1 MCIVG
6 KETELEKI
14 WYYHHV
20 LCRHKHW
27 VAQRCRKLIL
37 SVSLV
42 LIQEDQV
49 FLELRG
55 RRIWLQIFPKG
66 STKGNLIS
74 QFLLA

>member
-55 RRIWLQIFPKG
+55 KTHLAPDF
-66 STKGNLIS
+66 S
-74 QFLLA
+74 QRLY